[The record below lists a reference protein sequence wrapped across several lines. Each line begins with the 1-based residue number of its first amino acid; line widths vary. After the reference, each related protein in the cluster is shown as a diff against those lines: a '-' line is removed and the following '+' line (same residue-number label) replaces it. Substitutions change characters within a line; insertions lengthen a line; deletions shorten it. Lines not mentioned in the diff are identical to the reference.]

1 MAVETGLYGEV
12 TIRHELAHGIYQLVL
27 AAGRSLKA
35 LIIGKDFA
43 KQVLS
48 QAAIAKA
55 DEYDNNTLGYPEQ
68 DGRMSIPLFELSQKG
83 IINLPL
89 QEAKAHFNNLLHL
102 IPDYLRSRG
111 ILKKKPLPDLN
122 TKLADEAKRFEKQLT
137 NMSKKEII
145 ASAGKIG
152 NFNKIKDLLANS
164 NFPLKNEGLLIASPD
179 LIRSIEKVLS
189 NLNLEINAENVQKV
203 CGSFDE
209 AVGVD
214 KKIIDDALSDIRSEL
229 ERTQITRVKTVIMQ
243 MTVNG
248 ESHDFALSVQDF
260 ENWLLTNEIKS
271 KFAKAYMLDFP
282 VPDYYGKDYR
292 WLYESLFLKRF
303 GENVQENWERFAPQG
318 ENVQLHIKALSTE
331 LVVSD
336 SYSDLKNMAHIK
348 GYLQSAYE
356 NSDGYVEK
364 LLKSEDMEAH
374 KKTVDEIQK
383 LIDNFEKHESADDQ
397 LSNAKKNPS
406 ELNQNTN
413 IEEKHESADQQ
424 LSNAKKTSA
433 EQNSDIEFVKT
444 EKPKRKPV
452 PESRKMLNKA
462 QKLTAD
468 EVARL
473 TDTLV
478 KERIERPGSNRVM
491 YVLNKQKTNEVIR
504 LSTIYNGEAQIAT
517 PLIQSYDTEN
527 LQNIHDVTELSTDDF
542 KDYIEHLTKPVVMT
556 AAAYSAFCDQ
566 RILEQATKFEEEVK
580 PFIQSAAALPLE
592 DARIVVSNIAIETA
606 DEIINEAAEVQT
618 AAAIEHS
625 AEVKVS
631 EPQVEMTTENVVEE
645 FVEEEIEIEIG

>member
-111 ILKKKPLPDLN
+111 ILKEKPLPDLN

-271 KFAKAYMLDFP
+271 EFAKAYMLDFP
-282 VPDYYGKDYR
+282 VSDYYGKDYR

-374 KKTVDEIQK
+374 KKNVDEIQK
-383 LIDNFEKHESADDQ
+383 LIDNV
-397 LSNAKKNPS
+397 
-406 ELNQNTN
+406 
-413 IEEKHESADQQ
+413 EKHESADQQ

-468 EVARL
+468 EAARL

-491 YVLNKQKTNEVIR
+491 YVLNKQKPNEVIR

-580 PFIQSAAALPLE
+580 PFIQSAAALPPE

-618 AAAIEHS
+618 VATIEHS

-631 EPQVEMTTENVVEE
+631 EPQFEMTTENVVEE
-645 FVEEEIEIEIG
+645 SVEEEIEIEIG

>member
-111 ILKKKPLPDLN
+111 ILKEKPLPDLN

-271 KFAKAYMLDFP
+271 EFAKAYMLDFP

-348 GYLQSAYE
+348 GYLQSGYE
-356 NSDGYVEK
+356 NSNGYVEK

-397 LSNAKKNPS
+397 LSNAKK
-406 ELNQNTN
+406 
-413 IEEKHESADQQ
+413 
-424 LSNAKKTSA
+424 TSA

-444 EKPKRKPV
+444 EKPKRKPI

-468 EVARL
+468 EAARL

-491 YVLNKQKTNEVIR
+491 YVLNKQKPNEVIR

-517 PLIQSYDTEN
+517 SLIQSYDTEN

-580 PFIQSAAALPLE
+580 PFIQSAAALPPE